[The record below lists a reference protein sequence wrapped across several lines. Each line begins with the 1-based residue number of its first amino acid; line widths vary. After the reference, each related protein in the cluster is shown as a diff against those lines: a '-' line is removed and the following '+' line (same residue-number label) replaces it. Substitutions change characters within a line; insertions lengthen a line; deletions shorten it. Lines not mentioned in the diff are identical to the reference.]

1 MTKAES
7 AEVKEW
13 LWKYRD
19 DLRELRRL
27 GEELKQVIESQEG
40 ARAIV
45 YDGMPGGGSKGHEDL
60 SSLMALRERYEEKID
75 RINQLMASHLKERL
89 EVIDS
94 LTSPAQREVI
104 SMRYIQLTEG
114 RAHGWN
120 DIAMS
125 TGYSQQYIYDIHGK
139 ALESIGLMIGEK
151 RKEKK
156 TPE

>member
-1 MTKAES
+1 MTKSENA
-7 AEVKEW
+7 AIKNW
-13 LWKYRD
+13 LWQYRD

-27 GEELKQVIESQEG
+27 AEELRQVIESQEG
-40 ARAIV
+40 ARAIT
-45 YDGMPGGGSKGHEDL
+45 YDGMPGGGARGEGDL
-60 SSLMALRERYEEKID
+60 SSLMVLRERYEEKLEKAN
-75 RINQLMASHLKERL
+75 REMAVHLEERL
-89 EVIDS
+89 KAIDS
-94 LTSPAQREVI
+94 LPSPAQREVM

-151 RKEKK
+151 GKEKK

>member
-1 MTKAES
+1 MTKTES
-7 AEVKEW
+7 MEVKDW

-19 DLRELRRL
+19 DMRELRRL
-27 GEELKQVIESQEG
+27 AEELKQVVESQEG
-40 ARAIV
+40 ARAIA
-45 YDGMPGGGSKGHEDL
+45 YDGMPGGGAKGAEDL
-60 SSLMALRERYEEKID
+60 SSLMVLRERYEEKVD
-75 RINQLMASHLKERL
+75 RASQAMAAHLKERL
-89 EVIDS
+89 EAIDS

-114 RAHGWN
+114 RAHGWT
-120 DIAMS
+120 DIAAA

-151 RKEKK
+151 GKEKK